1 MYLYD
6 CNGKRIKY
14 DTTDKLGE
22 GLIYSDVYKISDE
35 VCLKVFKT
43 ISDDINFDVL
53 SLIKDLE
60 LSHFYII
67 YDFLFNKTGKFNGYT
82 MKYYPGKTIDILT
95 MPTSYTL
102 DNFSSIYNSILKLTD
117 NGIVVSDL
125 HSGNV
130 ITDENNITVIDADLY
145 YKLCFI
151 DKIKLQYKNISA
163 LIYLFKD
170 LYFESLD
177 EFHKDCDVNACV
189 STIRNL
195 FEPMNALNIDKV
207 YKKLTRYKYPID
219 YIKSR

>member
-1 MYLYD
+1 
-6 CNGKRIKY
+6 
-14 DTTDKLGE
+14 
-22 GLIYSDVYKISDE
+22 
-35 VCLKVFKT
+35 
-43 ISDDINFDVL
+43 
-53 SLIKDLE
+53 
-60 LSHFYII
+60 
-67 YDFLFNKTGKFNGYT
+67 
-82 MKYYPGKTIDILT
+82 

-102 DNFSSIYNSILKLTD
+102 DNFSGIYNSILKLTD

-189 STIRNL
+189 SAIRDL